1 MSLLRA
7 EGVRRRMGGRMILD
21 GIDLKAEAGSLTA
34 LVGPNGAGKSTLMR
48 ILAGDLAPTAG
59 SVHLAGRP
67 LAGRKPPELSQVRA
81 ALPQRF
87 NLEFGLRVREVA
99 ALGRFP
105 HRGGTRSAE
114 DRLIV
119 EQILADTEL
128 TRLAER
134 RFPTLSAGEQAMAM
148 FARVLAQQAPVLLLD
163 EPTAALDVRHQHL
176 VMKLA
181 QRAARGGGATVA
193 VLHDLNLAAGY
204 ADLVGVM
211 AEGKMRA
218 LGTPSETLR
227 PDLLTEVY
235 GRRMEVIAHPVTR
248 RPLVVS

>member
-7 EGVRRRMGGRMILD
+7 AGVRRRAGGRMIVD
-21 GIDLKAEAGSLTA
+21 GIDLAAEAGSLTA

-48 ILAGDLAPTAG
+48 ILAGDLPPTAG
-59 SVHLAGRP
+59 AVHLAGRP
-67 LAGRKPPELSQVRA
+67 LAGSRPAELARMRA

-87 NLEFGLRVREVA
+87 SLDFGFRVREVA

-105 HRGGTRSAE
+105 HRGGTRSAQ

-119 EQILADTEL
+119 EQVLADTEL
-128 TRLAER
+128 TGLAER
-134 RFPTLSAGEQAMAM
+134 RFPTLSAGEQAMTM

-204 ADLVGVM
+204 ADLLGVM
-211 AEGKMRA
+211 AGGKMRA
-218 LGTPSETLR
+218 FGPPSETLR
-227 PDLLTEVY
+227 PGLLTEVY
-235 GRRMEVIAHPVTR
+235 GRRMEVIAHPFTR
-248 RPLVVS
+248 RPLVIS